1 MPNRIDDPIIS
12 TLREYER
19 DPDKNGKK
27 AILLTPQGGYFLFGN
42 RFCGIEEYELELSD
56 AHCRIQGKGVRDP
69 IFFRLRKNSLCVIGK
84 QMYSPDLVS
93 LIFHISLGEDE
104 PLRGILLALGREARL
119 ALFNN
124 GETEELYQLSRRAIP
139 NTVPQI
145 PPDGK
150 LQQYAENLRK
160 NDLHWLTSLYLQG
173 QQLKDFPAFRS
184 GRET

>member
-1 MPNRIDDPIIS
+1 
-12 TLREYER
+12 
-19 DPDKNGKK
+19 
-27 AILLTPQGGYFLFGN
+27 
-42 RFCGIEEYELELSD
+42 
-56 AHCRIQGKGVRDP
+56 
-69 IFFRLRKNSLCVIGK
+69 
-84 QMYSPDLVS
+84 MYSPDLVS

-104 PLRGILLALGREARL
+104 PLRGILLALGQEARF

-124 GETEELYQLSRRAIP
+124 GETEELYQLSCRAIP